1 MRMLAAA
8 VLLAATIGSSLAVD
22 ATPPGTGRVEDKTR
36 VCMMQ
41 DSLQPK
47 PGLAHEYAG
56 KTYWLCCEM
65 CVQAF
70 ESDLFAQ
77 QKLGRDKRL
86 GKIDWER
93 VNVCGGSIALGHP
106 FAATGARQITQ
117 TLRELRRRGGE
128 FALCTACAAG
138 GLGAA
143 MVLEV
148 A

>member
-8 VLLAATIGSSLAVD
+8 VLLVATIGSSLAAD
-22 ATPPGTGRVEDKTR
+22 ATPAGTGRVEDKTR

-70 ESDLFAQ
+70 ESDPEKYAFAEDPVNGS
-77 QKLGRDKRL
+77 KVDKATAPAYAVGGRAFFFSSEDTL
-86 GKIDWER
+86 KIFAKNPSR
-93 VNVCGGSIALGHP
+93 YLHGS
-106 FAATGARQITQ
+106 
-117 TLRELRRRGGE
+117 
-128 FALCTACAAG
+128 
-138 GLGAA
+138 
-143 MVLEV
+143 
-148 A
+148 